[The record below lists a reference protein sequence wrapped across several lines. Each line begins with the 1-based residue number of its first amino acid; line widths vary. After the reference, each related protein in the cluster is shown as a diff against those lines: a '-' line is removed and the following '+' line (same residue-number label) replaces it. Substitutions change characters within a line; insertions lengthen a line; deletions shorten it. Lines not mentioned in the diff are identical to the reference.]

1 MEHKMKNI
9 IEKGDIV
16 SVNFNNSRVT
26 LSSRAE
32 VLYHPCAT
40 GDSWIF
46 KDIESGEIHYVSE
59 GCTISFEQPN
69 AQSDTIATLRDALR
83 RQST

>member
-1 MEHKMKNI
+1 MEHKMKHT
-9 IEKGDIV
+9 IEAGDIV
-16 SVNFNNSRVT
+16 SVNFNNSKFT
-26 LSSRAE
+26 LSKRAE
-32 VLYHPCAT
+32 VIFTPCSI
-40 GDSWIF
+40 GDNWVF
-46 KDIESGEIHYVSE
+46 KDIETGDIHYVSE